1 MPAVVLSAKTE
12 YFIVIPAIPAP
23 VEQTAAARM
32 CRRQSIWIGL
42 LLSESIDSGKM
53 LSLCETHSQG

>member
-32 CRRQSIWIGL
+32 CRKQSIWIGS
-42 LLSESIDSGKM
+42 LSSEKIDK
-53 LSLCETHSQG
+53 